1 MLFKLSK
8 SPFSSLRTLEELAEA
23 GGYTFSTISLG
34 LTKSREEFLADPR
47 VVYQK
52 GFRAGQWKINK
63 NWKDAVPLL
72 YAFEK
77 WAKDNQAAVIN
88 NPADLKDTDS
98 QLDNLFLINSRFNF
112 FHSFVVS
119 GFVHIFLSSLVLPH
133 P

>member
-1 MLFKLSK
+1 MMFWPVLGAEELFKLSK

-23 GGYTFSTISLG
+23 GGYTFSTLSLG

-52 GFRAGQWKINK
+52 GYRAGQWKINK

-77 WAKDNQAAVIN
+77 WAKYMTQQD
-88 NPADLKDTDS
+88 
-98 QLDNLFLINSRFNF
+98 
-112 FHSFVVS
+112 FHVK
-119 GFVHIFLSSLVLPH
+119 
-133 P
+133 